1 MEKVSDHTYSVSVKE
16 SPLEGRAN
24 IAILKAL
31 AKYFH
36 IPIAQLRIAAGRRSK
51 KKVIEIP

>member
-1 MEKVSDHTYSVSVKE
+1 VEKVSDHTYSVSVKE